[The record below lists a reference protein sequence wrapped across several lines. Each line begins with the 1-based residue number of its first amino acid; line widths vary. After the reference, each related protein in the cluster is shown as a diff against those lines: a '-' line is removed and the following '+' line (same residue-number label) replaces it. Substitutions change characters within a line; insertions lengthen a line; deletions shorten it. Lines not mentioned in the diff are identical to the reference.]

1 MRIAGLASGLDVDSM
16 VKEMMKARRASA
28 DKLFQK
34 RTAAEWQQEA
44 FREVSTKI
52 VDFRNN
58 KLTSY
63 NLSSQINA
71 KTAAM
76 SGNSTAISVNSVDPN
91 TAGNM
96 SIKVTRVATA
106 QAAVFTLNPDKM
118 ANKAGTMSDLGYAAA
133 GSFQVNGKTINYEPT
148 DTLKTIA
155 NKINADKAA
164 KATAIYDEAS
174 GMFSIMHAETGK
186 AVTADGPMAA
196 LFTRANTGGDTAEI
210 EVNGIK
216 FEQTSNRFTINGV
229 DFTIKAETGATN
241 ASLAIVTDTE
251 KILSTIKSFVSDY
264 NSLIEKV
271 NGELGEERFRSFT
284 PLTEEQKEGMT
295 EKQIELWEEK
305 AHSGLL
311 RNDST
316 LSKMASDLRIA
327 STADFATNINIATIG
342 ITTGAWQDKGK
353 LVIDEA
359 KLRKAIED
367 NPQQVADMFMK
378 AGDTSDP
385 ANSGVGIF
393 NKMSKI
399 AMNALTELSSRAG
412 TSMVS
417 ADPKGQF
424 LESSLLSTQI
434 RDLKTKETEM
444 AAKLKAMEDRYYK
457 QFAAMEAA
465 INKFNSQASSLSSFM
480 S

>member
-1 MRIAGLASGLDVDSM
+1 VRIAGLASGLDIDSM
-16 VKEMMKARRASA
+16 VKEMMKARKATA

-34 RTAAEWQQEA
+34 RTTAEWQQEA

-58 KLTSY
+58 KLSSY

-71 KTAAM
+71 KTAAV
-76 SGNSTAISVNSVDPN
+76 SGNTTAISVNSVDPT

-96 SIKVTRVATA
+96 SIKVSKVATA
-106 QAAVFTLNPDKM
+106 QAAVFTLNDMTK
-118 ANKAGTMSDLGYAAA
+118 KTGTMATLGYNSA
-133 GSFQVNGKTINYEPT
+133 GSFEVNGKSIQYEPT

-155 NKINADKAA
+155 AKINADKAA
-164 KATAIYDEAS
+164 KATALYDENS

-186 AVTADGPMAA
+186 AVTADGPFAS
-196 LFTRANTGGDTAEI
+196 LFTRTDTGGDKAEI
-210 EVNGIK
+210 EVNGITFK
-216 FEQTSNRFTINGV
+216 QDSNRFSINGV

-241 ASLAIVTDTE
+241 AALAIVTDTE
-251 KILSTIKSFVSDY
+251 KTLSTIKSFVSDY

-271 NGELGEERFRSFT
+271 NGELGEERFRTFT
-284 PLTEEQKEGMT
+284 PLTDEQKEAMT

-316 LSKMASDLRIA
+316 LSKLASDLRIA

-353 LVIDEA
+353 LIIDEA

-385 ANSGVGIF
+385 AKSGVGIF

-399 AMNALTELSSRAG
+399 AMNALTELSNRVG

-424 LESSLLSTQI
+424 LENSLLSTHI
-434 RDLKTKETEM
+434 RDLKSKETDM

-465 INKFNSQASSLSSFM
+465 INKFNSQSSSLSSFM

>member
-1 MRIAGLASGLDVDSM
+1 MRIAGLASGLDIDSM
-16 VKEMMKARRASA
+16 VKELMKARKATA

-34 RTAAEWQQEA
+34 RTTAEWQQEA
-44 FREVSTKI
+44 FREVSSKL

-58 KLTSY
+58 KLSSY

-71 KTAAM
+71 KTAAV

-96 SIKVTRVATA
+96 SIKVNKVATA
-106 QAAVFTLNPDKM
+106 QAAVFTLTPGNMGQKS
-118 ANKAGTMSDLGYAAA
+118 GTMADLGYASA
-133 GSFQVNGKTINYEPT
+133 GSFQVNGKTIQYEPT

-155 NKINADKAA
+155 NKINANKSA
-164 KATAIYDEAS
+164 KATALYDETN
-174 GMFSIMHAETGK
+174 GKFSIMHAETGK

-196 LFTRANTGGDTAEI
+196 LFTRVDSGGDMAEI
-210 EVNGIK
+210 EVNGIA
-216 FEQTSNRFTINGV
+216 FTQASNRFSINGV
-229 DFTIKAETGATN
+229 DFTVKAETGATN
-241 ASLAIVTDTE
+241 AALAIVTDTE
-251 KILSTIKSFVSDY
+251 KILSTIKSFVNDY

-271 NGELGEERFRSFT
+271 NGELGEERFRSYT
-284 PLTEEQKEGMT
+284 PLTDEQKEAMT

-316 LSKMASDLRIA
+316 LSKLASDLRIA
-327 STADFATNINIATIG
+327 STADFATNVNIATIG
-342 ITTGAWQDKGK
+342 ITTGTWQDRGK
-353 LVIDEA
+353 LIIDEA

-385 ANSGVGIF
+385 AKSGVGIF

-412 TSMVS
+412 TSMVN

-424 LESSLLSTQI
+424 LESSLLSSQI
-434 RDLKTKETEM
+434 REMKTKESDL
-444 AAKLKAMEDRYYK
+444 AAKLKMMEDRYYK

-465 INKFNSQASSLSSFM
+465 INKYNAQASSLSGFM
-480 S
+480 N